1 MQSVYTAWAWPWW
14 SVMVM
19 INMMNL
25 GICALIYKRSS
36 NPDDDSD
43 GSYGRRMRIMGVIFT
58 LVGAYRSVFVSRY
71 FTQMAWFDSLAN
83 SSLLIRL
90 LAIAAELSF
99 AGLIALAMLRLNQD
113 LPDVKGQSG
122 NKFKIFL
129 STKSPYLLLISIFIA
144 QFFATGGLIFKSK
157 TLFAIEESLWS
168 LGFVAVLPM
177 AVMQYRRV
185 MAVQDEEMVLRLSL
199 LRKFVKVNLAWCVIY
214 CSYGLFYHLPLENWP
229 GALNQMATG
238 FPQIQTGWGAV
249 VDAFTIVNESKTW
262 SDWGFG
268 FLLWHS
274 VYFSICVWIAIFLMQ
289 APRILPEA
297 KGAQGGCFL
306 TH

>member
-144 QFFATGGLIFKSK
+144 QLKLKFLILRIQVMNSINHFI
-157 TLFAIEESLWS
+157 LFLI
-168 LGFVAVLPM
+168 
-177 AVMQYRRV
+177 
-185 MAVQDEEMVLRLSL
+185 
-199 LRKFVKVNLAWCVIY
+199 
-214 CSYGLFYHLPLENWP
+214 H
-229 GALNQMATG
+229 
-238 FPQIQTGWGAV
+238 
-249 VDAFTIVNESKTW
+249 
-262 SDWGFG
+262 
-268 FLLWHS
+268 
-274 VYFSICVWIAIFLMQ
+274 
-289 APRILPEA
+289 
-297 KGAQGGCFL
+297 
-306 TH
+306 